1 MADERMRK
9 LERSARMGDDDAAAR
24 LAHERQRASA
34 GGWEAASAVERHLA
48 AAVPSIVASLETL
61 RGLRSEGYERG
72 RRTTWDHVA
81 QAARC
86 EELAGELARAVAAPP
101 AAGSTPTTTRTAASA
116 SLTVGLETSQYG
128 TPEPSI
134 IVRFPSRTHFRAAHA
149 ALHRLA
155 SAAELATPVGE
166 GWIVQLEP
174 GDNRARLYL
183 ELSEGDQAE
192 AQRGL
197 ALLRHVA
204 DGGP

>member
-1 MADERMRK
+1 MADERLRK
-9 LERSARMGDDDAAAR
+9 LERSARMGDDDAAVR

-48 AAVPSIVASLETL
+48 AAVPSVEASLETL
-61 RGLRSEGYERG
+61 RGLRSQGYERG
-72 RRTTWDHVA
+72 QRTTWGHVA

-101 AAGSTPTTTRTAASA
+101 AGSTPTTTRTAASP
-116 SLTVGLETSQYG
+116 SLTVGLEKSQHG

-155 SAAELATPVGE
+155 SAVELATPVGE